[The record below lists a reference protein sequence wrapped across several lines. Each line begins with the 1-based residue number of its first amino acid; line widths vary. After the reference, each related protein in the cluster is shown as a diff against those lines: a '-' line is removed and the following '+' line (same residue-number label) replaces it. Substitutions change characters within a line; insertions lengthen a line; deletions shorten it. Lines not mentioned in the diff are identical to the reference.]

1 MSVLQGPCGG
11 KKPSYLP
18 PGIWISTEDIDKPI
32 KSVEAPLPTTAPR
45 ADATNLSLSGSGNA
59 TKDKSEPRSHH
70 GLPNL
75 RAPLPVVARSRTIS
89 MTEPK
94 PSGSRI
100 VVRFPGVEERQVVGI
115 QTPAPPAQE
124 SAIAFD
130 DVRRHVRALLVAIE
144 MDLLHQF
151 YPLVVQ
157 YWEALP
163 LSERITVSEIP
174 ENLPNLELIIWKV
187 FQFTFDVAFPNSGTL
202 RAKIRNGDFAFNW
215 NSWMC
220 WANPELA
227 MSSELEARKPTAK
240 ELFQFIQDWEVLWED
255 LLQYTP
261 EDRLECFVR
270 ARTAALGSWKTIT
283 DLITPMLDG

>member
-1 MSVLQGPCGG
+1 
-11 KKPSYLP
+11 
-18 PGIWISTEDIDKPI
+18 
-32 KSVEAPLPTTAPR
+32 
-45 ADATNLSLSGSGNA
+45 
-59 TKDKSEPRSHH
+59 
-70 GLPNL
+70 
-75 RAPLPVVARSRTIS
+75 

-94 PSGSRI
+94 PSGPRI
-100 VVRFPGVEERQVVGI
+100 VVRLPGVKEHPVVGI

-124 SAIAFD
+124 SAIDFD
-130 DVRRHVRALLVAIE
+130 DFAEVRRHVRALLGAIE

-187 FQFTFDVAFPNSGTL
+187 FQFTFNVAFPNSGTL
-202 RAKIRNGDFAFNW
+202 RAKIRNGDYAFNW

-220 WANPELA
+220 WANPEFA
-227 MSSELEARKPTAK
+227 MRSEFEARKPTAK
-240 ELFQFIQDWEVLWED
+240 ELIQFIQDWEVLWED

-261 EDRLECFVR
+261 EKRLECLVR

-283 DLITPMLDG
+283 DLLTPMLDC